1 MLVTRIFFFFRDI
14 FKNYMYDTPG
24 QDYVE
29 RVQDYSNIK
38 SQREVVFSNPLPFTT
53 QSWLLTTSKK
63 DFWKYRG
70 KGRNATN

>member
-24 QDYVE
+24 RDYVE

-53 QSWLLTTSKK
+53 QS
-63 DFWKYRG
+63 
-70 KGRNATN
+70 